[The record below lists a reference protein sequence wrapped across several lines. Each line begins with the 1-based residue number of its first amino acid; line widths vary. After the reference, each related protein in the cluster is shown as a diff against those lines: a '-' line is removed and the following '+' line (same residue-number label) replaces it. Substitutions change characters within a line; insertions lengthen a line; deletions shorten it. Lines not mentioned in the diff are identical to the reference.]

1 MYPKNRIELI
11 QAIFQQTDLQ
21 YYLEIGCRKGRSF
34 LPIRAKHK
42 MVVDP
47 AFAIPFYRKW
57 KWGIKVP
64 ENANNQYFEET
75 SDDFFA
81 KRGSLIKQLDVVL
94 VDGLHTYRASL
105 LDALNSLK
113 YLNKDG
119 IIIFHDCLPPNRA
132 ASMAT
137 ELFPTKKEKR
147 SIPGWTNEWCGD
159 VYKTIIYLR
168 KAMPDALDAL
178 VVNTDYGLGILRPK
192 TKIDASQLVINEDLF
207 NEINKIDY
215 DQLMAD
221 TKNLINLK
229 DAEHTGVILKEMAGK

>member
-1 MYPKNRIELI
+1 MNRIELI
-11 QAIFQQTDLQ
+11 QAIFQKTELE

-34 LPIRAKHK
+34 LPIVAKHK

-81 KRGSLIKQLDVVL
+81 KRKDLIKQLDVVL

-132 ASMAT
+132 AAMPT

-168 KAMPDALDAL
+168 KAFPEVLDAL
-178 VVNTDYGLGILRPK
+178 VVDTDYGLGILRPK
-192 TKIDASQLVINEDLF
+192 VKLNPIDLKIDEALF
-207 NEINKIDY
+207 EEINKIDY

-229 DAEHTGVILKEMAGK
+229 DANYTEVIIKEMVSR

>member
-1 MYPKNRIELI
+1 MNRIELI
-11 QAIFQQTDLQ
+11 QAIFQKTELE

-34 LPIRAKHK
+34 LPIVAKHK

-81 KRGSLIKQLDVVL
+81 KRKDLIKQLDVVL

-132 ASMAT
+132 AAMPT

-168 KAMPDALDAL
+168 KAFPEVLDAL
-178 VVNTDYGLGILRPK
+178 VVDTDYGLGILRPK
-192 TKIDASQLVINEDLF
+192 VKLNPADLKIDEALF
-207 NEINKIDY
+207 EEINKIDY

-229 DAEHTGVILKEMAGK
+229 DANYTEVIIKEMVSR

>member
-1 MYPKNRIELI
+1 MNRIELI
-11 QAIFQQTDLQ
+11 QAIFQKTELE

-34 LPIRAKHK
+34 LPIVAKHK

-81 KRGSLIKQLDVVL
+81 KRKDLIKQLDVVL

-132 ASMAT
+132 AAMPT

-168 KAMPDALDAL
+168 KAFPEVLDAL
-178 VVNTDYGLGILRPK
+178 VVDTDYGLGILRPK
-192 TKIDASQLVINEDLF
+192 VKLNPIDLKVDEALF
-207 NEINKIDY
+207 EEINKIDY
-215 DQLMAD
+215 DQLMSD

-229 DAEHTGVILKEMAGK
+229 DANYTEVIIKEMVSR

>member
-1 MYPKNRIELI
+1 MNRIELI
-11 QAIFQQTDLQ
+11 QAIFQKTELE

-34 LPIRAKHK
+34 LPIVAKHK

-81 KRGSLIKQLDVVL
+81 KRKDLIKQLDVVL

-132 ASMAT
+132 AAMPT

-168 KAMPDALDAL
+168 KAFPEVLDAL
-178 VVNTDYGLGILRPK
+178 VVDTDYGLGILRPK
-192 TKIDASQLVINEDLF
+192 VKLNPIDLKVDEALF
-207 NEINKIDY
+207 EEINKIDY

-229 DAEHTGVILKEMAGK
+229 DANYTEVIIKEMVSR

>member
-1 MYPKNRIELI
+1 MNRIELI
-11 QAIFQQTDLQ
+11 QAIFQKTELE

-34 LPIRAKHK
+34 LPIVAKHK

-81 KRGSLIKQLDVVL
+81 KRKDLIKQLDVVL

-132 ASMAT
+132 AAMPT

-168 KAMPDALDAL
+168 KAFPEVLDAL
-178 VVNTDYGLGILRPK
+178 VVDTDYGLGILRPK
-192 TKIDASQLVINEDLF
+192 VKLNPTDLKIDEALF
-207 NEINKIDY
+207 EEINKIDY

-229 DAEHTGVILKEMAGK
+229 DANYTEVIIKEMVSR

>member
-1 MYPKNRIELI
+1 MNRIELI
-11 QAIFQQTDLQ
+11 QAIFQKTELE

-34 LPIRAKHK
+34 LPIVAKHK

-64 ENANNQYFEET
+64 ENTNNQYFEET

-81 KRGSLIKQLDVVL
+81 KRKDLIKQLDVVL

-132 ASMAT
+132 AAMPT

-168 KAMPDALDAL
+168 KAFPEVLDAL
-178 VVNTDYGLGILRPK
+178 VVDTDYGLGILRPK
-192 TKIDASQLVINEDLF
+192 VKLNPIDLKVDEALF
-207 NEINKIDY
+207 EEINKIDY

-229 DAEHTGVILKEMAGK
+229 DANYTEVIIKEMVSR

>member
-1 MYPKNRIELI
+1 MNRIELI
-11 QAIFQQTDLQ
+11 QAIFSKTELE

-34 LPIRAKHK
+34 LPIKAKHK

-75 SDDFFA
+75 SDVFFT
-81 KRGSLIKQLDVVL
+81 KRANLIKQLDVVL

-119 IIIFHDCLPPNRA
+119 IIIFHDCLPPNKA
-132 ASMAT
+132 AAMPT
-137 ELFPTKKEKR
+137 ELFPTKKEKH
-147 SIPGWTNEWCGD
+147 SILGWTNEWCGD

-168 KAMPDALDAL
+168 KAFPEVLDAL

-192 TKIDASQLVINEDLF
+192 IKLNPADLKIDEEIFD
-207 NEINKIDY
+207 EINKIDY

-221 TKNLINLK
+221 TETLINLK
-229 DAEHTGVILKEMAGK
+229 DANYTEFIIKEMAKNK